1 MSNEGASDFMTF
13 AEVSAN
19 REWTAN
25 SFLALGDR
33 KLRSVTSEMSRNGY
47 RRCRFGGGKVT
58 RRSLDSSGII
68 KIVLARGD
76 LRRTS
81 LPPTHM
87 RLHAAS
93 SAIWRYE
100 AG

>member
-33 KLRSVTSEMSRNGY
+33 KLRSVTSEMSRN
-47 RRCRFGGGKVT
+47 VT
-58 RRSLDSSGII
+58 VGLDSVEVRSLAVIS
-68 KIVLARGD
+68 
-76 LRRTS
+76 TQ
-81 LPPTHM
+81 
-87 RLHAAS
+87 AAS
-93 SAIWRYE
+93 SK
-100 AG
+100 